1 MGSLET
7 LGDRA
12 AEWLKFEGWTGTS
25 INVVTGGADVQD
37 LPLPALLA
45 AAVALSGCGLLALRR
60 WRPNGLPAMTAAAA
74 WIGILVAAWLVLDA
88 RWTLNLLR
96 QVRVTANTYAGKD
109 LGEKH
114 RAAEDGALYAFI
126 EQARAIM
133 PATPARVFVVSDAR
147 YFRERAAYHLFPH
160 NAYTDRAAGSMPPAT
175 ALRPG
180 DWLVVYQ
187 RRGVQYDPAQHRLRW
202 ETGETVPADVMFTA
216 AGSALFVIR

>member
-1 MGSLET
+1 
-7 LGDRA
+7 
-12 AEWLKFEGWTGTS
+12 
-25 INVVTGGADVQD
+25 
-37 LPLPALLA
+37 
-45 AAVALSGCGLLALRR
+45 LLALRR
-60 WRPNGLPAMTAAAA
+60 WRPNRLPAMTAAAA

-96 QVRVTANTYAGKD
+96 QVRVTADTYAGKD
-109 LGEKH
+109 IAEKH

-126 EQARAIM
+126 EQARAVM

-147 YFRERAAYHLFPH
+147 YFRERAVYHLLPH
-160 NAYTDRAAGSMPPAT
+160 NAYTDRTAGSMPPAT

-202 ETGETVPADVMFTA
+202 ETGETIPADVMLTTP
-216 AGSALFVIR
+216 GSALFVIR